1 MSFRKTT
8 SKEASLRK
16 TIFFFKLIP
25 GHSKKNPHAD
35 KKSPSAYRIQLF
47 PSNGRSLY
55 LDNIR
60 KPSVREIAQRLG
72 ISYAQARRL
81 VHLAY
86 TDPGIRLSETA
97 EVARELDSARLD
109 QLIRAYLP
117 LALNTRTLAER
128 IRNGE
133 TITVEDAAVPF
144 AAAKVLLETLSQR
157 AKLFGLYIHTKMGP
171 GQARQDTL
179 AWVQSVAPSI
189 QRAVND
195 LECALESSTI
205 P

>member
-1 MSFRKTT
+1 MSVI
-8 SKEASLRK
+8 LRCFLEGQLALFSGSMALNGSAAPVLMRE
-16 TIFFFKLIP
+16 TE
-25 GHSKKNPHAD
+25 GRQ
-35 KKSPSAYRIQLF
+35 SPESEWVRRAWDLRID
-47 PSNGRSLY
+47 GC
-55 LDNIR
+55 
-60 KPSVREIAQRLG
+60 SVREIAQRLG

-81 VHLAY
+81 VQLAY

-205 P
+205 S